1 MDDKKEDKYNLVVEV
16 VDIQRLL
23 VENGN
28 EIQLNGRKN
37 IELKLF

>member
-1 MDDKKEDKYNLVVEV
+1 MDDKKEDKYNFIVEV

-23 VENGN
+23 VENGD

-37 IELKLF
+37 IEIKLF

>member
-1 MDDKKEDKYNLVVEV
+1 MDDKREDKYNLVVEV

-23 VENGN
+23 VENGD

>member
-23 VENGN
+23 VENGD

-37 IELKLF
+37 IEFKLF

>member
-23 VENGN
+23 VENGD

-37 IELKLF
+37 IEIKLF

>member
-23 VENGN
+23 VENGD
-28 EIQLNGRKN
+28 EIQLNERKN

>member
-23 VENGN
+23 VENGD